1 MNARISSVSSPLA
14 IAVLTAL
21 LAAGAGAAW
30 CVPSMA
36 ASPALV
42 SAPAPSAPK
51 TSPPPA
57 PDVGSYDI
65 GLLMGGQ
72 IEHSGLAPVLSMDPF
87 MRGLKDALSGTHAAT
102 AQEREAAV
110 QFMHS
115 AREVLIER
123 NHTAAREFLNK
134 NANQAGV
141 VTMPSGLQY
150 RVIAQG
156 DPKGKPPVPTDQV
169 TVRYRASLTDGTEF
183 DRSDTHD
190 RPASFRVNSVFKGWQ
205 EAFAQMKPGAKWQ
218 LFVPPDLGYGNNSP
232 PAVPPCA
239 LIIYELELVR
249 IEPPEAAPFPHP
261 GAGGAKPP
269 AGATGSH

>member
-1 MNARISSVSSPLA
+1 MRKCRDGKPS
-14 IAVLTAL
+14 L
-21 LAAGAGAAW
+21 LAAVFLAGGASAAW
-30 CVPSMA
+30 GAQSTPTSPTPRS
-36 ASPALV
+36 SPA
-42 SAPAPSAPK
+42 PTAPK
-51 TSPPPA
+51 TSPAPA
-57 PDVGSYDI
+57 PEVGSYDV

-72 IEHSGLAPVLSMDPF
+72 IEHSGLAPVLSMDAF
-87 MRGLKDALSGTHAAT
+87 MRGLKDALAGAHVAT
-102 AQEREAAV
+102 TEEREAAV

-115 AREVLIER
+115 ARDALIER
-123 NHTAAREFLNK
+123 NHTAAREFLDK
-134 NANQAGV
+134 NAKQTGI
-141 VTMPSGLQY
+141 VTMTSGLQY
-150 RVIAQG
+150 RVIAEG
-156 DPKGKPPVPTDQV
+156 DPKGTPPAPTDDV
-169 TVRYRASLTDGTEF
+169 TVRYRASLVDGTEF

-218 LFVPPDLGYGNNSP
+218 LFVPPELGYGNNSP
-232 PAVPPCA
+232 PAVPPGA